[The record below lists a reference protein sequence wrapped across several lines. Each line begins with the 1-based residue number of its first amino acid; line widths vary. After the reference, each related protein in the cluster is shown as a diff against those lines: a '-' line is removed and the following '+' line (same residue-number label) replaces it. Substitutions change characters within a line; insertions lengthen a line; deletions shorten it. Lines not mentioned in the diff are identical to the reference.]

1 MRCTSCVRLNDS
13 EVLTYLAY
21 YVVIFTGV
29 MVSRISNF
37 WVLNFTS
44 GAMVLRNFTG
54 LQFNDCDLFGT
65 CLYPPSFL
73 QMQSRGVCMKPF
85 VVEARANTRTESAKI
100 RNRRIRK
107 KFNGTPTKPRLSVFC
122 SEKQLYALLVDD
134 QNKKCLFYAS
144 TLQKSIR
151 GNPPCSKMEAAE
163 RVGNELVKTCIGL
176 NINEI
181 SQYDCNGFA
190 RGERMQA
197 FETAIAQHGFLLR

>member
-1 MRCTSCVRLNDS
+1 
-13 EVLTYLAY
+13 
-21 YVVIFTGV
+21 
-29 MVSRISNF
+29 
-37 WVLNFTS
+37 
-44 GAMVLRNFTG
+44 MVLGNFTG
-54 LQFNDCDLFGT
+54 QQFKTCDLFGT
-65 CLYPPSFL
+65 CLHPSNFL
-73 QMQSRGVCMKPF
+73 PMQSRICMMPF
-85 VVEARANTRTESAKI
+85 VIEARANTRTESAKI

-122 SEKQLYALLVDD
+122 SDKQLYAVLVDD

-151 GNPPCSKMEAAE
+151 ENPPCSKIEAAE
-163 RVGNELVKTCIGL
+163 RVGNELVKTCVEL

-197 FETAIAQHGFLLR
+197 FETAIAQHGFLLC